1 MGALARWGK
10 WGNGVASKLRTP
22 KLLTHVL
29 PLSRPLGSAH
39 LCLARRSLGEGG
51 SLTSPRLRS
60 LAASLAVKCQSGS
73 DPSMSLLPV
82 VPLMRSLPRD
92 LSVTLTDLT
101 VHLARSHGS

>member
-60 LAASLAVKCQSGS
+60 LAASLAVNASPARTLLCRFSRSFHCCDRSRETYLSPSQS
-73 DPSMSLLPV
+73 
-82 VPLMRSLPRD
+82 
-92 LSVTLTDLT
+92 
-101 VHLARSHGS
+101 